1 MAAIGTAISA
11 PMMPRSEP
19 PINVATMVSPGVTFT
34 VCLLTAA
41 QVVPYPRILGR
52 TNRTDEAY

>member
-19 PINVATMVSPGVTFT
+19 PINVAMMVSPGVTFT
-34 VCLLTAA
+34 VCFMT
-41 QVVPYPRILGR
+41 RGFKR
-52 TNRTDEAY
+52 